1 MNKQIFHLCHR
12 CAVEITPG
20 VAIRANSRY
29 NKEIGHKWCPHTD
42 EQRGFVSTTC
52 SVELELALEQGYRV
66 TKIYS
71 IYHWEKWSDT
81 LLRPY
86 VQDMMR
92 LKIEVKIIF

>member
-1 MNKQIFHLCHR
+1 M
-12 CAVEITPG
+12 EITPG